1 MKNWTTTLLLL
12 LLSIPALLTA
22 QQLTLPAERSTA
34 EYLGKSPALTE
45 LADFS
50 RDRTGK
56 AKLRKVIPKEIPN
69 FTQRQ
74 HIPRNAAATALPK
87 GPDPRFEA
95 QQRRSQNLMVEPS
108 IVFEGIDRPASGG
121 ISPPD
126 PCGDLNGK
134 QYIQMANSSGGA
146 TLRVYDLE
154 GNLTLNLASLSA
166 LWAEF
171 GVSGLGDPIVLW
183 DHAAERWMISEFQ
196 DFGGNALLVAI
207 SVTDDPA
214 GEWHAYRFQTPS
226 FPDYP
231 KYSIWHNAYLVT
243 TNEPSDDNVPIYAL
257 ERAAMLQ
264 GEVPGV
270 QRLGIPKFPG
280 GGFQVA
286 TPVDWDGNNPPPTD
300 APGYVVRMYDD
311 AWDGGQDKIEL
322 WEVHLDWA
330 DDAGNFVSGP
340 SDMVGAPFDAEICPN
355 GSFFDCI
362 EQPNGQLV
370 DGLKDIIL
378 HRVPYLNFGSH
389 ESILLHFAVDVDGM
403 DRAGLR
409 WMELRKNG
417 NSDWSIY
424 QEGTYSKDDGL
435 SRFAGGISMDF
446 NGNILMAYSVG
457 GPTRELSL
465 RYTGRL
471 NGDPLGIMTVEE
483 YEFAE
488 GLSSQNGARWGDYA
502 AMAIDPLTGTD
513 FWFTG
518 EYMGPNGLWSTKIM
532 SAKLRRDSNDVGI
545 QALTSPQSSGY
556 LTDAEAVQVA
566 VRNFGYK
573 PMSNYTVGFRFENG
587 MVFTDT
593 ITDTLPSDSVY
604 LHTFA
609 ETVDMTLIDTY
620 DFLLF
625 TSHPLD
631 TANFNDTLRVQVE
644 QLPRNDVA
652 IANVLGLEQNV
663 CDTSALVEIVIQ
675 NAGVDTLFSAFIST
689 GLNGMIGDDIEWEG
703 SLAPGATE
711 TIVIELSPLNNGIN
725 EFAVS
730 VGFPNEV
737 NDENQTND
745 SREIQF
751 EAVLDGQEIT
761 VRLLTDSY
769 PEETS
774 WEIRD
779 LMGNVIAEGGPYELE
794 EELIEAKF
802 CLPDACYLF
811 VLYDSWGDGLVGP
824 PAGDFEIID
833 GEGNILAQLGD
844 DINFGTQT
852 QRSFCATFNCLL
864 SIDASILNESAPG
877 AEDGSIILSLSNG
890 LEDFEYSINGG
901 DTFQSS
907 PVFSNL
913 IGGTYEC
920 VGRDVNG
927 CLADTLVTLATC
939 ALDLSAE
946 VTNATGGQPNG
957 SILINVTGGQGDLTY
972 QIGNGAFQDSN
983 LFEGLA
989 PGNYTVRV
997 RDGAGCEQSLQVTVE
1012 MTSSLTNTF
1021 FGKEVKLYPNPT
1033 DGFVQVEIRGLDNT
1047 NFLPVR
1053 ILNTSGQTVRH
1064 ARLVNYGEITRG
1076 IVSLYDLPAGTY
1088 FLRFEQKELPRLFKV
1103 VKN

>member
-95 QQRRSQNLMVEPS
+95 QQLRSQNLMVEPS

-154 GNLTLNLASLSA
+154 GNLTLNLPSLSA

-264 GEVPGV
+264 GEAPGV

>member
-1 MKNWTTTLLLL
+1 MRNWIITLLLL
-12 LLSIPALLTA
+12 LFNAPILLQA
-22 QQLTLPAERSTA
+22 QQQTFPAERSTA
-34 EYLGKSPALTE
+34 EFLGKSPALTE
-45 LADFS
+45 LS
-50 RDRTGK
+50 STSPQRTGK
-56 AKLRKVIPKEIPN
+56 TKLRRMIPKEIPN

-74 HIPRNAAATALPK
+74 HIPRNATHTAMPK
-87 GPDPRFEA
+87 GADPRYA
-95 QQRRSQNLMVEPS
+95 NQMLRSQNLEVEPT

-134 QYIQMANSSGGA
+134 QYIQMTNSSGGA
-146 TLRVYDLE
+146 MMRIFDLE
-154 GNLTLNLASLSA
+154 GNLTLELSSLSA

-183 DHAAERWMISEFQ
+183 DHAAGRWMISEFQ

-207 SVTDDPA
+207 SVTDDPT
-214 GEWHAYRFQTPS
+214 GEWYAYRFQTPS

-231 KYSIWHNAYLVT
+231 KYSVWHNAYLVT

-257 ERAAMLQ
+257 ERDAMLQ
-264 GEVPGV
+264 GADPSV

-286 TPVDWDGNNPPPTD
+286 TPVDWDGTSSPPAD

-311 AWDGGQDKIEL
+311 AWQGGQDKIEL

-330 DDAGNFVSGP
+330 NDANNFVAGP
-340 SDMVGAPFDAEICPN
+340 LDLFGAPFDAEICPN

-409 WMELRKNG
+409 WMELRKTENE
-417 NSDWSIY
+417 DWSIY

-446 NGNILMAYSVG
+446 NGNIFMAYSVG
-457 GPTRELSL
+457 GPSRNLSL

-471 NGDPLGIMTVEE
+471 NGDPLGVMTVEE

-518 EYMGPNGLWSTKIM
+518 AYMSTDGLWSTKIM
-532 SAKLRRDSNDVGI
+532 SARLRRDSNDVGI
-545 QALTSPQSSGY
+545 QALSAPQSSGY
-556 LTDAEAVQVA
+556 LTDAETVQVT

-573 PMSNYTVGFRFENG
+573 PISNYTIGFQFENG
-587 MVFTDT
+587 TVFTDT
-593 ITDTLPSDSVY
+593 IPDTLASDSIY

-609 ETVDMTLIDTY
+609 ETVNMDALGTY
-620 DFLLF
+620 DISLF

-652 IANVLGLEQNV
+652 IADLLGLDQNV
-663 CDTSALVEIVIQ
+663 CDSLVLVELVIQ

-703 SLAPGATE
+703 SLPPGATE
-711 TIVIELSPLNNGIN
+711 TIVIEIGPLNNGTN

-737 NDENQTND
+737 NDENQDND

-751 EAVLDGQEIT
+751 DAVLNGQEVT

-779 LMGNVIAEGGPYELE
+779 LMGNILAEGGPYEEQTTLQ
-794 EELIEAKF
+794 EARY

-811 VLYDSWGDGLVGP
+811 ILSDSWGDGLIGP
-824 PAGDFEIID
+824 PAGDFELID
-833 GEGNILAQLGD
+833 ADGNILAQLGEE
-844 DINFGTQT
+844 INFGTQT
-852 QRSFCATFNCLL
+852 QRTFCASFACQL
-864 SIDASILNESAPG
+864 SIDASVLNESAPA

-890 LEDFEYSINGG
+890 IQDFEYSINGG
-901 DTFQSS
+901 DSFQNS

-920 VGRDVNG
+920 VGQDING
-927 CLADTLVTLATC
+927 CRADTLVTLATC
-939 ALDLSAE
+939 ALELAAD
-946 VTNATGGQPNG
+946 VTNATEGQPNG
-957 SILINVTGGQGDLTY
+957 SISVNVTGGQGGLSY
-972 QIGNGAFQDSN
+972 QLDDGDFQESN

-989 PGNYTVRV
+989 PGNYVVTVQ
-997 RDGAGCEQSLQVTVE
+997 DDAGCDQSLLVTVE
-1012 MTSSLTNTF
+1012 MTSSVSSTF
-1021 FGKEVKLYPNPT
+1021 FGKEIKLYPNPT
-1033 DGFVQVEIRGLDNT
+1033 DGFVQVEIRGLEHT

-1053 ILNTSGQTVRH
+1053 ILNANGQTVRH
-1064 ARLVNYGEITRG
+1064 DRLVTYGESTRG
-1076 IVSLYDLPAGTY
+1076 IVSLYDLPSGTY
-1088 FLRFEQKELPRLFKV
+1088 FLRFEHAELPRLFKV
-1103 VKN
+1103 IKQ

>member
-1 MKNWTTTLLLL
+1 MKNRTTTLLLL
-12 LLSIPALLTA
+12 LLSLPTLLMA
-22 QQLTLPAERSTA
+22 QQRTFPAERSTA
-34 EYLGKSPALTE
+34 EFLGKSPALTE

-87 GPDPRFEA
+87 GADPRFEA
-95 QQRRSQNLMVEPS
+95 QQLRSQNLMVEPS

-121 ISPPD
+121 ITPPD

-134 QYIQMANSSGGA
+134 HYIQMANSSGGA

-154 GNLTLNLASLSA
+154 GNLTLNLPSLSA

-196 DFGGNALLVAI
+196 DFGGNALLVAV

-214 GEWHAYRFQTPS
+214 GEWYAYRFQTPS

-257 ERAAMLQ
+257 EREAMLQ
-264 GEVPGV
+264 GATPGV

-311 AWDGGQDKIEL
+311 AWDGGQDKVEL

-330 DDAGNFVSGP
+330 DDAANFVSGP

-409 WMELRKNG
+409 WMELRKNS

-518 EYMGPNGLWSTKIM
+518 EYMGPDGLWSTKIM

-556 LTDAEAVQVA
+556 LTDAEPVQVA

-573 PMSNYTVGFRFENG
+573 PMSGYTIGFQFENG

-593 ITDTLPSDSVY
+593 IMDTLASDSVY

-609 ETVDMTLIDTY
+609 ETVNMTPIDSY

-652 IANVLGLEQNV
+652 IAEVLGLEQNI

-751 EAVLDGQEIT
+751 EAVLDGQEVT

-779 LMGNVIAEGGPYELE
+779 LMGNIIAEGGPYQEQITLE
-794 EELIEAKF
+794 EAKF

-811 VLYDSWGDGLVGP
+811 ILYDSWGDGLIGP
-824 PAGDFEIID
+824 PAGDFEIVD

-852 QRSFCATFNCLL
+852 QRTFCATFNCLL

-877 AEDGSIILSLSNG
+877 AEDGSIILNLSNG
-890 LEDFEYSINGG
+890 LEEFEYSINGG

-920 VGRDVNG
+920 VGRDING

-939 ALDLSAE
+939 ALELSAE
-946 VTNATGGQPNG
+946 VTNATEGQPNG
-957 SILINVTGGQGDLTY
+957 SILVNVSGGQGDLTY
-972 QIGNGAFQDSN
+972 QIGNGSFQDSN

-989 PGNYTVRV
+989 PGNYTIRV
-997 RDGAGCEQSLQVTVE
+997 RDGAGCEQSLLVTVE
-1012 MTSSLTNTF
+1012 MTSSLSHTF

-1053 ILNTSGQTVRH
+1053 IINSSGQTVRH

-1088 FLRFEQKELPRLFKV
+1088 FLRFEHVGLPRLFKV
-1103 VKN
+1103 VKQ